1 MMKKEF
7 KQQDPCQNCFLPFMA
22 SVEDCSFCCHF
33 AEACE
38 YQETTIEECLTGF
51 KPVKTSK

>member
-1 MMKKEF
+1 MKKEF